1 MKIVSSLFLIL
12 IILFGIIFAC
22 LNSEPVVIN
31 YSIGQNTLPL
41 SLLLVFT
48 FSIGGMAGLV
58 AGTVMYLKLKSKN
71 RRLKSR
77 IKLAEKELSNLRT
90 MPLQDNR

>member
-1 MKIVSSLFLIL
+1 MKIISTIFLIL
-12 IILFGIIFAC
+12 IILFGIVFAC

-31 YSIGQNTLPL
+31 YSIDQQTLPL
-41 SLLLVFT
+41 SLLLAFT
-48 FSIGGMAGLV
+48 FSIGGFAGLF
-58 AGTVMYLKLKSKN
+58 ASLVMHLKLRTKN